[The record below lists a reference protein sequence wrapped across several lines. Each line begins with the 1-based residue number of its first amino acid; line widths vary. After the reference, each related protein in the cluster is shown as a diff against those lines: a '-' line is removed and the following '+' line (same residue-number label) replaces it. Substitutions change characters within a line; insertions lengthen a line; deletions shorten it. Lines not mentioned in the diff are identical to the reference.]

1 MPSFKVMVLRLFYNE
16 IFRLSTRLYPQRPLW
31 YNENKRR
38 KGETGV
44 QGFFDWLAAE
54 KHIALSPQQ
63 RAAVEQTRG
72 PGLLVAT
79 PGSGKTTV
87 IVCRTACLLR
97 VHGVPA
103 SRILTLTFGKH
114 SQLDMDRRF
123 ASLFPELPKPR
134 FSTIHALC
142 LDILRTYSE
151 LSGREMFQ
159 LRQDCTALVRGLLA
173 QQLHGFV
180 DEETLQAALSGL
192 DRVCNTMQP
201 PERCAHPDDGFDL
214 KQLHEDYRRAKRER
228 RVMDFGDL
236 LTFAHRAL
244 TVVPPLLQ
252 RFRDACDYIQ
262 IDEAQDTSPIQQR
275 ICDLLAGPG
284 GNLFLVGDEDQSI
297 YGFRGAAPDYLMN
310 FEHTHPGARVLYME
324 TNYRSC
330 PEIVDAG
337 SRIIQYNANRRQ
349 KRMTAARSDRG
360 VVESCALRD
369 WSAQGAE
376 IARRAREL
384 PPGRTLGVL
393 CRNND
398 SLPAL
403 VFALQRAGVP
413 FTVSRKD
420 GRPPLF
426 SHYALRNLRSLIRLS
441 FNPCDGEAFYD
452 LRNRI
457 RRDIPPYIA
466 KQVRDSGEN
475 VFEQLASRL
484 RLAGSDLAA
493 LERKARQVASY
504 KTMRAYPAVCAMVED
519 FHLDNHGAARAKT
532 DALMTLAMD
541 AETLDHFTARLHEL
555 ELLFDADPPRGGSVF
570 LTTIHAAKGL
580 EYDEVILADVR
591 RGILPADDAD
601 GTPEQRAAL
610 EEETRLMYVAVTR
623 ARQRCTVLTATTSH
637 GVPAPASVYVD
648 RLFPPP
654 GARRPSAAPPL
665 RVNRGKSA
673 APAPKPVKAEDYSV
687 WTGRRVRHR
696 RFGEGRVIAVRGSV
710 ATVRFPDGE
719 RALDLSACLSGG
731 LLTALRG

>member
-1 MPSFKVMVLRLFYNE
+1 MKKTQS
-16 IFRLSTRLYPQRPLW
+16 
-31 YNENKRR
+31 
-38 KGETGV
+38 KGGSGV
-44 QGFFDWLAAE
+44 QEFFDWLAAD
-54 KHIALSPQQ
+54 KRIALSPQQ
-63 RAAVEQTRG
+63 RAAVEQTDG

-97 VHGVPA
+97 VRGVPA
-103 SRILTLTFGKH
+103 SRILTLTFGKQ

-123 ASLFPELPKPR
+123 AALFPELPKPR

-159 LRQDCTALVRGLLA
+159 LRQDCTALVRRLLA
-173 QQLHGFV
+173 EQLHGYV
-180 DEETLQAALSGL
+180 DEETLQSALSGL
-192 DRVCNTMQP
+192 DRVCNTLQP
-201 PERCAHPDDGFDL
+201 PERCARPDDGFDL
-214 KQLHEDYRRAKRER
+214 KKLHEDYRRAKRES

-252 RFRDACDYIQ
+252 RYRDAYDYIQ

-297 YGFRGAAPDYLMN
+297 YGFRGAAPDYLMD

-330 PEIVDAG
+330 PEVVAAG

-349 KRMTAARSDRG
+349 KRMTAAQPDRG
-360 VVESCALRD
+360 VVESCPLRD

-403 VFALQRAGVP
+403 CDALQRAGVP

-420 GRPPLF
+420 GKPALF
-426 SHYALRNLRSLIRLS
+426 THYALRNLRSLIRLS

-475 VFEQLASRL
+475 VFEQLADRL

-493 LERKARQVASY
+493 LERKARQVAAY
-504 KTMRAYPAVCAMVED
+504 KSMRAYPAVCAMVED
-519 FHLDNHGAARAKT
+519 FHLDNHGAARGKT

-541 AETLDHFTARLHEL
+541 AETLDHFTARLDEL

-591 RGILPADDAD
+591 RGILPADEAD
-601 GTPEQRAAL
+601 GTPEERAAL

-623 ARQRCTVLTATTSH
+623 ARSRCTVLTATTSH
-637 GVPAPASVYVD
+637 GAPAPASVYVQ

-654 GARRPSAAPPL
+654 GASRPRVLAPT
-665 RVNRGKSA
+665 RVNRGKTA
-673 APAPKPVKAEDYSV
+673 APAPKPSKTEDYSV
-687 WTGRRVRHR
+687 WTGRRVRHV
-696 RFGEGRVIAVRGSV
+696 RFGEGVVLTVRGNI
-710 ATVRFPDGE
+710 ADVRFADAT
-719 RALDLSACLSGG
+719 RALDLSACLAGG

>member
-1 MPSFKVMVLRLFYNE
+1 MQDY
-16 IFRLSTRLYPQRPLW
+16 
-31 YNENKRR
+31 
-38 KGETGV
+38 
-44 QGFFDWLAAE
+44 FDWLASE
-54 KHIALSPQQ
+54 KHITLSPQQ
-63 RAAVEQTRG
+63 RAAVEETDG

-87 IVCRTACLLR
+87 IVCRTARLMR
-97 VHGVPA
+97 VLGVPD
-103 SRILTLTFGKH
+103 SRILTLTFGKQ

-123 ASLFPELPKPR
+123 ANLFPELPKPR

-142 LDILRTYSE
+142 LDILRTYSGMT
-151 LSGREMFQ
+151 GREMFQ

-192 DRVCNTMQP
+192 DRVCNTLQP
-201 PERCAHPDDGFDL
+201 PERCARPDDHFDL
-214 KQLHEDYRRAKRER
+214 KQLHEDYRRLKRES
-228 RVMDFGDL
+228 RVMDFNDL

-244 TVVPPLLQ
+244 TIVPPLLQ
-252 RFRDACDYIQ
+252 RYRDAYDYIQ

-275 ICDLLAGPG
+275 ICDQLAGPG

-330 PEIVDAG
+330 PEVVDAG
-337 SRIIQYNANRRQ
+337 SRIIQYNTNRRR
-349 KRMTAARSDRG
+349 KHMTAASSGRG

-376 IARRAREL
+376 VARRAQAL
-384 PPGRTLGVL
+384 PGGSTLGVL

-403 VFALQRAGVP
+403 TAALKRGGVP

-420 GRPPLF
+420 GKPPLF
-426 SHYALRNLRSLIRLS
+426 SHYTLRNLRSLIRLS
-441 FNPCDGEAFYD
+441 YNPCDGEAFYD

-457 RRDIPPYIA
+457 RRDIPPFIA

-475 VFEQLASRL
+475 VFEQLADRL

-493 LERKARQVASY
+493 LERKAQKVAAY

-541 AETLDHFTARLHEL
+541 AETLDHFTARLDEL
-555 ELLFDADPPRGGSVF
+555 ELLFDTDPPRGGNVF

-591 RGILPADDAD
+591 QGILPADDAD
-601 GTPEQRAAL
+601 DTPEQRAEL
-610 EEETRLMYVAVTR
+610 EEETRLMYVALTR
-623 ARQRCTVLTATTSH
+623 ARSRCTVLTATTSH
-637 GVPAPASVYVD
+637 GIPAPASIFVQ
-648 RLFPPP
+648 RLFPPYRAP
-654 GARRPSAAPPL
+654 NQPSRPAKTIHRGAITRFKPRSSA
-665 RVNRGKSA
+665 R
-673 APAPKPVKAEDYSV
+673 EDYSA
-687 WTGRRVRHR
+687 WTGRHVRHA
-696 RFGEGRVIAVRGSV
+696 RFGEGIVLTVRGSTADV
-710 ATVRFPDGE
+710 RFADTVRV
-719 RALDLSACLSGG
+719 LDLSACIAGG
-731 LLTALRG
+731 LLTALRD